1 MNKAL
6 ITGLLLAAGALLVAG
21 CHSAK
26 KATDGNPRTSKVSKK
41 DKKKAGTKITDT
53 TAAPGTTVLSAA
65 DLALAQRL
73 NERAGFSGNFR
84 TFSGRA
90 KARLDRDGESNEFT
104 ANIRIRNGEAIWINV
119 SALGGI
125 VNVARIYV
133 TPDSVRMVNFL
144 QKAARLL
151 PFAEAGNLLPFPV
164 SFGDLQALLIG
175 YAPATTALQPRGIQA
190 LPDRLLVFN
199 VAESGEQTHFFSL
212 PDTVLTGYSI
222 SQKSGSAEKVALS
235 MAMHTLSGESGIPFF
250 RERTATWQTG
260 DKNGE
265 LQLHFDAPQWNG
277 DLSMPFS
284 VPKGYE
290 VN

>member
-6 ITGLLLAAGALLVAG
+6 ITGVLLAAGALLVAG

-26 KATDGNPRTSKVSKK
+26 KATDGKPRTSKVSKK

-133 TPDSVRMVNFL
+133 TPDSVCMVNFL
-144 QKAARLL
+144 QKDARLL

-164 SFGDLQALLIG
+164 SFGDLQALLMG
-175 YAPATTALQPRGIQA
+175 YAPAVTTLQPRGIQA

-199 VAESGEQTHFFSL
+199 AATNSEQTHFFSL
-212 PDTVLTGYSI
+212 PDTVLGGYGISRTTG
-222 SQKSGSAEKVALS
+222 ENETLTLS
-235 MAMHTLSGESGIPFF
+235 MMLRNLMGDSSFPFY
-250 RERTATWQTG
+250 RERTVTWQG
-260 DKNGE
+260 HGKSGE
-265 LQLHFDAPQWNG
+265 LQLNFDAPQWNG
-277 DLSMPFS
+277 DVSMPFL